1 MTLSFDLQ
9 DLIED
14 LKDELGGNF
23 EDVCVMMLA
32 SPRETDARELNK
44 AISVCTLCHPPPPH
58 TYMHTL
64 VEQFY
69 YWSYFN

>member
-1 MTLSFDLQ
+1 MTLFFDLQ

-44 AISVCTLCHPPPPH
+44 AISVCTLCHPPPSPH
-58 TYMHTL
+58 IHAYTGRAFLLL
-64 VEQFY
+64 VLF
-69 YWSYFN
+69 

>member
-1 MTLSFDLQ
+1 MTLYFDLQ

-32 SPRETDARELNK
+32 SPRETDAHELNK
-44 AISVCTLCHPPPPH
+44 AISVCTLCHPPSPH
-58 TYMHTL
+58 IHAYTGRAVLLL
-64 VEQFY
+64 VLF
-69 YWSYFN
+69 

>member
-23 EDVCVMMLA
+23 EDVSVMMLA

-44 AISVCTLCHPPPPH
+44 AISVCTLCHPPPH

>member
-1 MTLSFDLQ
+1 MTLSFEFQ

-44 AISVCTLCHPPPPH
+44 AISVCTLCHPPSPH
-58 TYMHTL
+58 IHAYTGRAVLLL
-64 VEQFY
+64 VLF
-69 YWSYFN
+69 